1 MSRQMLIRQDQAAAV
16 EAAAIVYEIIV
27 DGGEHVDVEG
37 CEVQIDKAS
46 AALVSFVKIDA
57 FSLRDLITSC
67 TFAFLALF
75 IAQVVGN
82 SDLGDV
88 IHVLGAQLDFHV
100 AAGAVVVKG
109 DVGVTGSRRTCFRR
123 HSPGNTDGLRRL
135 RVER

>member
-1 MSRQMLIRQDQAAAV
+1 MRGP
-16 EAAAIVYEIIV
+16 E
-27 DGGEHVDVEG
+27 
-37 CEVQIDKAS
+37 
-46 AALVSFVKIDA
+46 LVSFVKIDA

-109 DVGVTGSRRTCFRR
+109 DV
-123 HSPGNTDGLRRL
+123 
-135 RVER
+135 E

>member
-1 MSRQMLIRQDQAAAV
+1 MSRQMLIRQDQAAAI

-67 TFAFLALF
+67 TFAFLTFL

-109 DVGVTGSRRTCFRR
+109 DV
-123 HSPGNTDGLRRL
+123 
-135 RVER
+135 E